1 MGRIAGPS
9 IIVGELPF
17 HSEDTTMQIRTA
29 TPEDWPSIWPFM
41 REIVQAG
48 ETFSWD
54 RDLSEAAARER
65 WYAEPPAR
73 TIVAVDDGTV
83 LGTAV
88 TGPNHEGPASHIAT
102 ASFMVDP
109 AHGGRGAGRALGERV
124 LELARTDGYRG
135 MQFNAVVETNT
146 RAVGLWKA
154 IGFEILATIPE
165 GFCHPTHG
173 YVGLHIM
180 FQRL

>member
-1 MGRIAGPS
+1 
-9 IIVGELPF
+9 LD
-17 HSEDTTMQIRTA
+17 SEDIGMQIRTA
-29 TPEDWPSIWPFM
+29 TPQDWPSIWPFM
-41 REIVQAG
+41 RAIVEAG

-65 WYAEPPAR
+65 WYADPPGH

-83 LGTAV
+83 LGTAA

-109 AHGGRGAGRALGERV
+109 AAGGRGVGRALGERV
-124 LELARTDGYRG
+124 LELARADGYRG

-146 RAVGLWKA
+146 RAVGLWQA
-154 IGFEILATIPE
+154 IGFEILATVPE
-165 GFCHPTHG
+165 GFHHPAHG

-180 FQRL
+180 FQPL

>member
-1 MGRIAGPS
+1 
-9 IIVGELPF
+9 
-17 HSEDTTMQIRTA
+17 MQIRTA
-29 TPEDWPSIWPFM
+29 TPEDWPSIWQFM
-41 REIVQAG
+41 REIVEAG

-65 WYAEPPAR
+65 WYADPPGH
-73 TIVAVDDGTV
+73 TIVAVDDGSV

-88 TGPNHEGPASHIAT
+88 TGPNHEDPASHIAT

-109 AHGGRGAGRALGERV
+109 AAGGRGVGRALGERV
-124 LELARTDGYRG
+124 LELARGDGYRG

-146 RAVGLWKA
+146 RAVALWQA
-154 IGFEILATIPE
+154 IGFEILTTIPE
-165 GFCHPTHG
+165 GFHHPTHG

>member
-1 MGRIAGPS
+1 
-9 IIVGELPF
+9 
-17 HSEDTTMQIRTA
+17 MQIRTA
-29 TPEDWPSIWPFM
+29 TPDDWPSIWPFM
-41 REIVQAG
+41 REIVKAG

-65 WYAEPPAR
+65 WYADPPGH

-109 AHGGRGAGRALGERV
+109 AAGGRGVGRALGERV
-124 LELARTDGYRG
+124 LELARADGYRG
-135 MQFNAVVETNT
+135 MQFNAVVETNM
-146 RAVGLWKA
+146 RAVALWQA
-154 IGFEILATIPE
+154 IGFEILTTIPE
-165 GFCHPTHG
+165 GFHHPTHG